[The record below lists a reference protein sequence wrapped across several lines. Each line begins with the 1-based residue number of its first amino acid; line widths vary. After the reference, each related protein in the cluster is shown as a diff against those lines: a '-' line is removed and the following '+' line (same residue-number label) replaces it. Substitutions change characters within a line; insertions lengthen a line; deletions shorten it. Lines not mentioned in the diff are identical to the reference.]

1 MGKFLR
7 ISLLLA
13 GGMLTV
19 SPLVFGQPSAWANQ
33 PIMNPNAAVQQFTTP
48 PPHPGNPSSV
58 NDRTTP
64 GGASY
69 VPIQP
74 DPAPAPAEPATQV
87 TPQDPGQTSGVGQE
101 GNRKNEDVP

>member
-19 SPLVFGQPSAWANQ
+19 SPSVFSQPSRWANQ
-33 PIMNPNAAVQQFTTP
+33 PIMNPNASVQQYTSP
-48 PPHPGNPSSV
+48 PSNPGVPSSV

-64 GGASY
+64 GGAY
-69 VPIQP
+69 LPIPP
-74 DPAPAPAEPATQV
+74 DPAPAPEEPPPQI

-101 GNRKNEDVP
+101 GNGTNENVP